1 MTTIFY
7 TPTLNLLFKGV
18 NNMST
23 AIYFDEEQM
32 LSNMKRG
39 IEDLI
44 EERFQSNQAWSDP
57 DFCQDGSILHRLALL
72 EETVQLQRK
81 TIEQLKKKTNWSHG
95 FDDNGF
101 DIDD

>member
-1 MTTIFY
+1 
-7 TPTLNLLFKGV
+7 
-18 NNMST
+18 MST

-32 LSNMKRG
+32 LNNMRSG

-57 DFCQDGSILHRLALL
+57 DFCQEGSILHRLAML

-81 TIEQLKKKTNWSHG
+81 TIEQLKKKTNWAHG

-101 DIDD
+101 NTDKEE